1 MIVVVKRGEDPAE
14 VIQRDIDRRIM
25 RLFTQKLIEAVE
37 NQKKY
42 EVKKIDFPSW
52 MREWSKKGR

>member
-14 VIQRDIDRRIM
+14 AIQRDIDRRIM
-25 RLFTQKLIEAVE
+25 RLFTEKLLESAE

-42 EVKKIDFPSW
+42 EVKKIDFPSR
-52 MREWSKKGR
+52 MREKGRCR